1 MREIKFRAWDKCTQ
15 TYWQWPEIAKREVN
29 LLTLILLNTNHSIL
43 EQYTGLKDKNGK
55 EIYEGDTIEYI
66 NAPGMEDC
74 VASVVRYNSQAV
86 FYIENDDEDVFDM
99 LYNVYDY
106 SVVIGN
112 IHETTS

>member
-1 MREIKFRAWDKCTQ
+1 MREIKFRAWDTVNKRYTVVSDNEKVCVNFENGYLVKHCTL
-15 TYWQWPEIAKREVN
+15 E
-29 LLTLILLNTNHSIL
+29 L